1 MAKYCVK
8 CGEKNPNDAVA
19 CSCCGM
25 SLGGESAENPVTM
38 KTTEKKQ
45 YANIQVE
52 SKGVKKDTTKVPIFS
67 KTSDES
73 FSLELDKLNQSTQLL
88 KKDLIQ
94 EIQCQNDF
102 IYVLSEQSDFSSTEY
117 KVLNSIGI
125 KGLLK
130 CKRIKY
136 NGKDALYYMTGQ
148 LKSLD
153 ILLPAVDSSRFLYI
167 LENLFNQINVIKSN
181 GFLADTGL
189 DVRIQRIFLDS
200 ADGKIYLT
208 YIPINQRCYP
218 DTMYLEHD
226 LREDMAYIIRTT
238 PTIQNSSV
246 MNIAQMLVEPA
257 CSLGNLL
264 SAIRQNRSM
273 STYTG
278 R

>member
-8 CGEKNPNDAVA
+8 CGAKNPNDAAA

-25 SLGGESAENPVTM
+25 SLGGESAENPVMM
-38 KTTEKKQ
+38 KPTDKKQ
-45 YANIQVE
+45 NSNAQVKPETVKTNISE
-52 SKGVKKDTTKVPIFS
+52 SVNFS
-67 KTSDES
+67 EPLKEDV
-73 FSLELDKLNQSTQLL
+73 SLDWAKLNQTNQLL
-88 KKDLIQ
+88 KKDFIR

-117 KVLNSIGI
+117 KVLNSIGN

-136 NGKDALYYMTGQ
+136 NGKDALYYMTAQ
-148 LKSLD
+148 LKSFD
-153 ILLPAVDSSRFLYI
+153 ILLPALDSGRFLYI
-167 LENLFNQINVIKSN
+167 LENIFNQINVIKSN

-200 ADGKIYLT
+200 TDGKVYLT
-208 YIPINQRCYP
+208 YIPVNQRCYS
-218 DTMYLEHD
+218 DNMYLEHD
-226 LREDMAYIIRTT
+226 LREDLAYIIRST
-238 PTIQNSSV
+238 PGIQNSSV
-246 MNIAQMLVEPA
+246 MNIAQMLEEPA